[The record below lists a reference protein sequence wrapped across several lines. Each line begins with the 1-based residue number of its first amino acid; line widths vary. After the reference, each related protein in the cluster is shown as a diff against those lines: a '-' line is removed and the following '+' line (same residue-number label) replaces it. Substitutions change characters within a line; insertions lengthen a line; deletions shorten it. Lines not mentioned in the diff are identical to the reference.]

1 MRAKTFN
8 HSLLAI
14 GVAAVLG
21 MSTTANAVETDKTST
36 SVEITNKASASYN
49 VSGQSQPVV
58 ESNEV
63 KITVTEQTSFS
74 LVPAATNTEKEVAP
88 NGFVQFT
95 HTLTN
100 TGNRTDNYA
109 ITTPAAPDGY
119 DTANS
124 TVSYKIYNENGVED
138 TARTVSNAPYGAS
151 SGRVFPLEKGHY
163 IIFVINAKTTGNK
176 GGETKPLEISAVS
189 SLLGEGKTLVNT
201 DTSFTKLPTFNIVKT
216 IVNGLDLNN
225 LANDTAT
232 YRVVVTNDGNTAFTT
247 DATDIAIAD
256 ILPDGLVM
264 AEALTLA
271 NIKPSSTATKG
282 TIDSSNAGAV
292 DSKGFN
298 ITGVNIPV
306 GQKITIEF
314 KVKKGP
320 GALDPATAINHV
332 TVTDDLDNNAAT
344 DNTLIDSTKS
354 GSPENVSTF
363 YPATNPEVNYVNGEQ
378 NLKAGDDSTLP
389 LSLATIQRALTLT
402 GPTFREIAP
411 TSGTLGQVT
420 HATVITN
427 TGKDIEGSK
436 AGELTFTIT
445 DDDGTPPDQINI
457 VPTSVTVTY
466 YPDGNDTT
474 TPTVI
479 DQTIKAV
486 DGVYDLSTAL
496 PGGIAPNG
504 TVTIKYNVS
513 SADAKMFT
521 PVDSTTPTFEN
532 TIVTLIPGNEGAP
545 QSVSVTDKTTVRGLT
560 LLKTQAINADC
571 VGTPADADFVSTEI
585 KNVSPGQCI
594 VYKIRAKN
602 TSSADATSPTGVGF
616 GITGVIISDA
626 FSKFSN
632 EADYVENSV
641 TATSGTTDDTGTAIT
656 NTIDALAP
664 QATATMQFKVK
675 IKTARVVAPQVSY
688 SYTIIIF
695 QIKTIALN

>member
-1 MRAKTFN
+1 MRSNTFN

-14 GVAAVLG
+14 GVAAVFG
-21 MSTTANAVETDKTST
+21 MSTTANAVETAKTST
-36 SVEITNKASASYN
+36 SVVITNKASASYN
-49 VSGQSQPVV
+49 VSGQEQPVV

-74 LVPAATNTEKEVAP
+74 LVPATTNTGKEVAP
-88 NGFVQFT
+88 NGFVEFT

-124 TVSYKIYNENGVED
+124 TVSYKIYDKNGVED
-138 TARTVSNAPYGAS
+138 TTRTVSGAKYGAS
-151 SGRVFPLEKGHY
+151 SGKEFPLEKGHY
-163 IIFVINAKTTGNK
+163 IVFVINAKTTGNR

-189 SLLGEGKTLVNT
+189 SLLGTGKTLVNT
-201 DTSFTKLPTFNIVKT
+201 DTSFTRLPTFNIVKT

-232 YRVVVTNDGNTAFTT
+232 YRVVVTNDGTTAYTT
-247 DATDIAIAD
+247 DATNIAIAN
-256 ILPDGLVM
+256 ILPAGLVM

-271 NIKPSSTATKG
+271 NIKTSSTVTTG

-292 DSKGFN
+292 DSDGFN
-298 ITGVNIPV
+298 ITGINIPV

-320 GALDPATAINHV
+320 GTLDPATAINHV
-332 TVTDDLDNNAAT
+332 TVTDDLDNTAAT

-389 LSLATIQRALTLT
+389 LSLSTIQRALTLT

-427 TGKDIEGSK
+427 NGKDFEGIT
-436 AGELTFTIT
+436 AGDLTFTIT
-445 DDDGTPPDQINI
+445 DNDGTPPDQINV
-457 VPTSVTVTY
+457 VPTKVTITY
-466 YPDGNDTT
+466 YPSGNDST

-479 DQTIKAV
+479 DRTITAAN
-486 DGVYDLSTAL
+486 GVYDLSTAL
-496 PGGIAPNG
+496 PSGIAPNG

-513 SADAKMFT
+513 SANAKIFT
-521 PVDSTTPTFEN
+521 PLDSTTPTFEN
-532 TIVTLIPGNEGAP
+532 TIVTLTPGNEGAP
-545 QSVSVTDKTTVRGLT
+545 QSVSVTDRTTVRGLT

-571 VGTPADADFVSTEI
+571 VGIPAEGEFVSTEI
-585 KNVSPGQCI
+585 KDVSPGQCI
-594 VYKIRAKN
+594 VYKVQAKN
-602 TSSADATSPTGVGF
+602 TSSADATSPTGAGF
-616 GITGVIISDA
+616 NITDVIISDD
-626 FSKFSN
+626 FSNFLN
-632 EADYVENSV
+632 EADYVENSITV
-641 TATSGTTDDTGTAIT
+641 TSGTKSDTGGALT
-656 NTIDALAP
+656 NTIATLAP
-664 QATATMQFKVK
+664 QATETMQFKVK
-675 IKTARVVAPQVSY
+675 IKTARLVTP
-688 SYTIIIF
+688 TP
-695 QIKTIALN
+695 

>member
-1 MRAKTFN
+1 MRSNTFN

-21 MSTTANAVETDKTST
+21 MSTTANAVETNKTST
-36 SVEITNKASASYN
+36 SVVITNKASASYN
-49 VSGQSQPVV
+49 VSGQEQPVV

-74 LVPAATNTEKEVAP
+74 LVPAVTNTGKEVAP

-109 ITTPAAPDGY
+109 ITTPEAPAGY

-124 TVSYKIYNENGVED
+124 TVSYKIYNELNVED
-138 TARTVSNAPYGAS
+138 TTRTVDNARYGAS

-163 IIFVINAKTTGNK
+163 IVFVINTKTTGNK

-189 SLLGEGKTLVNT
+189 TLLGTGKTLVNT
-201 DTSFTKLPTFNIVKT
+201 DTSFTRLPTFSIVKT
-216 IVNGLDLNN
+216 LTNGLDLNN
-225 LANDTAT
+225 LDKDTAA
-232 YRVVVTNDGNTAFTT
+232 YQVVVTNDGNTTFTT

-264 AEALTLA
+264 AETLTLA
-271 NIKPSSTATKG
+271 NIKTSSTATKG

-298 ITGVNIPV
+298 ITGINIPV

-320 GALDPATAINHV
+320 GTLDPATAINHV

-344 DNTLIDSTKS
+344 DNTLIDSTDTGREEKIS
-354 GSPENVSTF
+354 AF
-363 YPATNPEVNYVNGEQ
+363 YPTTEINNLNGQTPANP
-378 NLKAGDDSTLP
+378 GDDSTLP

-436 AGELTFTIT
+436 AGDLTFTIT
-445 DDDGTPPDQINI
+445 DNDGTPPDQINI
-457 VPTSVTVTY
+457 VPTSVTITY
-466 YPDGNDTT
+466 YPNGNDTT
-474 TPTVI
+474 TPAVT
-479 DQTIKAV
+479 DKTITAV
-486 DGVYDLSTAL
+486 NGVYDLSTAL
-496 PGGIAPNG
+496 PSGIAPNG
-504 TVTIKYNVS
+504 TVTIKYKVS
-513 SADAKMFT
+513 SVDAKIFT
-521 PVDSTTPTFEN
+521 PVDSTTPTFED

-545 QSVSVTDKTTVRGLT
+545 QSVAVTDKTTVRGLT

-571 VGTPADADFVSTEI
+571 VGTPDAADFVSTEI
-585 KNVSPGQCI
+585 KKVSPGQCI
-594 VYKIRAKN
+594 VYKVQAKN
-602 TSSADATSPTGVGF
+602 TSSADASSTTGVGF
-616 GITGVIISDA
+616 DIKNVVISDA
-626 FSKFSN
+626 FSNFSN
-632 EADYVENSV
+632 EADYVASTV
-641 TATSGTTDDTGTAIT
+641 STTSGTTSDTGTAIT
-656 NTIDALAP
+656 NTIATLAP
-664 QATATMQFKVK
+664 QATQTMQFKVK
-675 IKTARVVAPQVSY
+675 IKTARVVTP
-688 SYTIIIF
+688 
-695 QIKTIALN
+695 

>member
-1 MRAKTFN
+1 M
-8 HSLLAI
+8 
-14 GVAAVLG
+14 
-21 MSTTANAVETDKTST
+21 
-36 SVEITNKASASYN
+36 
-49 VSGQSQPVV
+49 QPVV

-74 LVPAATNTEKEVAP
+74 LVPASSNVAKEVAP
-88 NGFVQFT
+88 NGFAVFE

-100 TGNRTDNYA
+100 TGNRTDYYA
-109 ITTPAAPDGY
+109 ITTPSAPDGY

-124 TVSYKIYNENGVED
+124 TVSYKIYNELNVED
-138 TARTVSNAPYGAS
+138 KTRTVNNAAYGAS
-151 SGRVFPLEKGHY
+151 SGKVFPLEKGHY
-163 IIFVINAKTTGNK
+163 IVVVINAKTTGNK

-201 DTSFTKLPTFNIVKT
+201 DTSFTRLPTFSIVKT

-256 ILPDGLVM
+256 ILPAGLVM
-264 AEALTLA
+264 AEALTSA
-271 NIKPSSTATKG
+271 NITPSSTATKG

-320 GALDPATAINHV
+320 GTLDPATAINHV

-389 LSLATIQRALTLT
+389 LSLSTIQRALTLT

-427 TGKDIEGSK
+427 AGKDIEGSK
-436 AGELTFTIT
+436 AGDLTFTIT
-445 DDDGTPPDQINI
+445 DNDGTPPDQINI

-466 YPDGNDTT
+466 YPNGNDTT
-474 TPTVI
+474 IPTVI
-479 DQTIKAV
+479 DKTITAV
-486 DGVYDLSTAL
+486 NGVYDLSTAL
-496 PGGIAPNG
+496 PSGIAPNG
-504 TVTIKYNVS
+504 TVTIKYKVS
-513 SADAKMFT
+513 SADAKIFT
-521 PVDSTTPTFEN
+521 PVESTTPTFEN
-532 TIVTLIPGNEGAP
+532 TIVTLTPGNEGAP
-545 QSVSVTDKTTVRGLT
+545 QSLSVTDKTTVRGLT

-571 VGTPADADFVSTEI
+571 VGIPTDGEFVSTEI

-594 VYKIRAKN
+594 VYKIQAKN

-616 GITGVIISDA
+616 DITNVVISDA
-626 FSKFSN
+626 FSNFSN
-632 EADYVENSV
+632 QADYVANSV
-641 TATSGTTDDTGTAIT
+641 TATNGTAAANTDDVTT
-656 NTIDALAP
+656 TIATLAP
-664 QATATMQFKVK
+664 QETATMQFSVK
-675 IKTARVVAPQVSY
+675 IKTARVIPQP
-688 SYTIIIF
+688 
-695 QIKTIALN
+695 

>member
-1 MRAKTFN
+1 MRSNIFN
-8 HSLLAI
+8 YSLLAI

-138 TARTVSNAPYGAS
+138 TARTVNDAPYGAA

-189 SLLGEGKTLVNT
+189 SLLGEGETLVNT
-201 DTSFTKLPTFNIVKT
+201 DTSFTRLPTFNIVKT
-216 IVNGLDLNN
+216 LINGLDLND

-271 NIKPSSTATKG
+271 NIKPSSTATTG

-292 DSKGFN
+292 DSEGFN

-344 DNTLIDSTKS
+344 DNTLIDSTETSREEKIS
-354 GSPENVSTF
+354 AF
-363 YPATNPEVNYVNGEQ
+363 YPTTEINNLNGQ
-378 NLKAGDDSTLP
+378 TPASPGDDSTLP

-479 DQTIKAV
+479 DQTITAV
-486 DGVYDLSTAL
+486 NGVYDLSTAL

-513 SADAKMFT
+513 SADAKIFT
-521 PVDSTTPTFEN
+521 PAGSTTPTFEN
-532 TIVTLIPGNEGAP
+532 TIVTLTPGNEGAP

-560 LLKTQAINADC
+560 LLKTQAINDDC
-571 VGTPADADFVSTEI
+571 VGIPADGDFVSTEI

-594 VYKIRAKN
+594 VYKIQAKN
-602 TSSADATSPTGVGF
+602 TSSADATSPTGAGF
-616 GITGVIISDA
+616 NITGVIISDE

-632 EADYVENSV
+632 EADYVEDSITV
-641 TATSGTTDDTGTAIT
+641 TSGTKSDTGAALT
-656 NTIDALAP
+656 NTIDTLAP
-664 QATATMQFKVK
+664 QATETMQFKVK
-675 IKTARVVAPQVSY
+675 IKTARVVTP
-688 SYTIIIF
+688 
-695 QIKTIALN
+695 

>member
-1 MRAKTFN
+1 MRSNTFN
-8 HSLLAI
+8 YSLLAI

-36 SVEITNKASASYN
+36 SVVITNKASASYN
-49 VSGQSQPVV
+49 VSGQEQPVV

-74 LVPAATNTEKEVAP
+74 LVPAVTNTGKEVAP

-100 TGNRTDNYA
+100 TGNRTDDYA

-124 TVSYKIYNENGVED
+124 TVSYKIYNELNVED
-138 TARTVSNAPYGAS
+138 KTRTVNNAAYGAS
-151 SGRVFPLEKGHY
+151 SGKVFPLEKGHY
-163 IIFVINAKTTGNK
+163 IVFVINAKTTSNK

-189 SLLGEGKTLVNT
+189 TLLGTGKTLVNT
-201 DTSFTKLPTFNIVKT
+201 DTSFTRLPTFSIVKT
-216 IVNGLDLNN
+216 LTNGLDLNN
-225 LANDTAT
+225 LDKDTAT
-232 YRVVVTNDGNTAFTT
+232 YQVVVTNDGNTTFTT

-256 ILPDGLVM
+256 ILPGGLVM

-271 NIKPSSTATKG
+271 NIKTSSTATQG

-298 ITGVNIPV
+298 ITGINIPV

-314 KVKKGP
+314 KVKKGA
-320 GALDPATAINHV
+320 GTLDPATAINHV

-344 DNTLIDSTKS
+344 DNTLIDSTDTGREGKIS
-354 GSPENVSTF
+354 AF
-363 YPATNPEVNYVNGEQ
+363 YPTIEINNLNGQTPANP
-378 NLKAGDDSTLP
+378 GDDSTLP
-389 LSLATIQRALTLT
+389 LSLATIKRALTLT

-427 TGKDIEGSK
+427 AGKDIEGSK
-436 AGELTFTIT
+436 AGDLTFTIT
-445 DDDGTPPDQINI
+445 DNDGTPPDQINI

-466 YPDGNDTT
+466 YPNGNDTT

-479 DQTIKAV
+479 DKTITAV
-486 DGVYDLSTAL
+486 NGVYDLSTAL
-496 PGGIAPNG
+496 PSGIAPNG
-504 TVTIKYNVS
+504 TVTIKYKVS
-513 SADAKMFT
+513 SADAKIFT
-521 PVDSTTPTFEN
+521 PVESTTPTFEN
-532 TIVTLIPGNEGAP
+532 TIVTLTPGNEGAP
-545 QSVSVTDKTTVRGLT
+545 QSLSVTDKTTVRGLT

-571 VGTPADADFVSTEI
+571 VGIPTDGEFVSTEI

-594 VYKIRAKN
+594 VYKVQAKN
-602 TSSADATSPTGVGF
+602 TSSADASSPTGVGF
-616 GITGVIISDA
+616 DIKNVVISDA
-626 FSKFSN
+626 FSNFSN
-632 EADYVENSV
+632 EADYVASTV
-641 TATSGTTDDTGTAIT
+641 STTSGTTSDTGTAIT
-656 NTIDALAP
+656 NTIDTLAP
-664 QATATMQFKVK
+664 QATQTMQFKVK
-675 IKTARVVAPQVSY
+675 IKTARVVTP
-688 SYTIIIF
+688 
-695 QIKTIALN
+695 

>member
-1 MRAKTFN
+1 MRSNIFN
-8 HSLLAI
+8 YSLLAI

-109 ITTPAAPDGY
+109 ITTTAAPDGY

-138 TARTVSNAPYGAS
+138 TARTVNDAPYGAS

-189 SLLGEGKTLVNT
+189 SLLGEGETLVNT
-201 DTSFTKLPTFNIVKT
+201 DTSFTRLPTFNIVKT
-216 IVNGLDLNN
+216 LINGLDLND

-271 NIKPSSTATKG
+271 NIKPSSTATTG

-292 DSKGFN
+292 DSEGFN

-344 DNTLIDSTKS
+344 DNTLIDSTETSREEKIS
-354 GSPENVSTF
+354 AF
-363 YPATNPEVNYVNGEQ
+363 YPTTEINNLNGQ
-378 NLKAGDDSTLP
+378 TPASPGDDSTLP

-479 DQTIKAV
+479 DQTITAV

-513 SADAKMFT
+513 SADAKIFT

-571 VGTPADADFVSTEI
+571 VGTPADADFVRTEI

-594 VYKIRAKN
+594 VYKIQAKN
-602 TSSADATSPTGVGF
+602 TSSADATSPTGAGF
-616 GITGVIISDA
+616 NITGVIISDE

-632 EADYVENSV
+632 EADYVEDSITV
-641 TATSGTTDDTGTAIT
+641 TSGTKSDTGAALT
-656 NTIDALAP
+656 NTIDTLAP
-664 QATATMQFKVK
+664 QATETMQFKVK
-675 IKTARVVAPQVSY
+675 IKTARVVTP
-688 SYTIIIF
+688 
-695 QIKTIALN
+695 